1 MLLEEVEQ
9 EALHGLLVGVNIWK
23 CNLERNLV
31 ILIKR
36 CMLVNSAIPLTGK
49 VLSSTN

>member
-1 MLLEEVEQ
+1 MLVEEVEQ
-9 EALHGLLVGVNIWK
+9 EALHGLLVGVNMCK

-31 ILIKR
+31 ILIER
-36 CMLVNSAIPLTGK
+36 SMLVNSAIPLTGK